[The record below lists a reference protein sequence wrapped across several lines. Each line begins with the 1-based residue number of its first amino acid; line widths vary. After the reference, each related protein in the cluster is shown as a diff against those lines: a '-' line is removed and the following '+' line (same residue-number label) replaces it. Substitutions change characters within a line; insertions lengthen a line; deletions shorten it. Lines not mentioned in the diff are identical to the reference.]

1 MMKDKLMA
9 EKPNSLQA
17 VLERKKTEQE
27 PKPIVDARPKE
38 RPEGKSTPRKKEN
51 KPSRGGT
58 TLIGGHFPPRVARQL
73 GIIAAEEGATK
84 QALLTEA
91 LDMLFVKKGKARI
104 AEL

>member
-1 MMKDKLMA
+1 MA

-38 RPEGKSTPRKKEN
+38 RPEGKSTPTKKEN

-58 TLIGGHFPPRVARQL
+58 TLIGGHFAPQVARQL
-73 GIIAAEEGATK
+73 GIIAAEEGTTK